1 MSQFPGES
9 PPKSKGFEG
18 VSQNSASIAGSQG
31 GIPCA
36 QTTSRFRKGASPDTK
51 PNHMVQAKE
60 IAAENSYKHYKRD
73 NVASLM
79 QAFIQQSPEVVAH
92 CLRVHGIC
100 SQWGHFR
107 RIDRDAFELLEGVSV
122 LHDLARI
129 LPESGDLPESGEVES
144 QELNSTD
151 SLEAMLQRAMDLL
164 DASAASSEMK
174 AIFFEYQQWL
184 LNSDRKAK
192 ALPQSEVCR
201 LLAIADVYD
210 SLTTGEVF
218 GSSLHPS
225 KALAELYRS
234 AGTNFDADLVHDF
247 AVFIASQEVDQTDAR
262 KHVGM
267 SEWINAV
274 VRDSGQLRL
283 YPIYCVESRSRANDD
298 MFHRRLLDYMH
309 HGVVFVNPSLKIIEW
324 NRAAERLTGV
334 LQIKT
339 LDELWRPGLI
349 GLMDEEG
356 KPITIDR
363 CPLADTI
370 EKGLQSLHRLKI
382 KHRDGR
388 EIFVDAHFL
397 PVRNSAEE
405 LCGATFMFGDAS
417 QSAHLEKRVQ
427 TLHEKATRDSLTQ
440 VANRAELDK
449 QMIDFVNSCASSKI
463 KGSLII
469 TDLDRFK
476 RVNDEFGH
484 QAGDEALKFFADIL
498 REHARKTDIVARY
511 GGEEFVILCN
521 DCDLEDAVKKAERMR
536 QDLQTRSLPC
546 LKGKT
551 LTASFGVTD
560 VSSADNPE
568 RVLQRADEA
577 LMRAKGSGR
586 NRVLLT
592 SSRETKDEELTIVS
606 EQPSSKSGW
615 LGWFSKQK
623 QESLLKQEWL
633 TAVPVDIVV
642 EKLRGALLDFK
653 AELLSVEEDAVQ
665 FRIDSQNLSD
675 LKRSSD
681 RKFSFIVDVKLQ
693 EVEFVLSRSNNSDSK
708 QTLVEVEIRQNST
721 RDRRST
727 FCREQAELFSHN
739 LQSYLVAQIVDSNL
753 RQRINFKTSR

>member
-1 MSQFPGES
+1 
-9 PPKSKGFEG
+9 
-18 VSQNSASIAGSQG
+18 
-31 GIPCA
+31 
-36 QTTSRFRKGASPDTK
+36 
-51 PNHMVQAKE
+51 MVQAKE

-298 MFHRRLLDYMH
+298 MFHRRFLD
-309 HGVVFVNPSLKIIEW
+309 
-324 NRAAERLTGV
+324 
-334 LQIKT
+334 
-339 LDELWRPGLI
+339 
-349 GLMDEEG
+349 
-356 KPITIDR
+356 
-363 CPLADTI
+363 
-370 EKGLQSLHRLKI
+370 
-382 KHRDGR
+382 
-388 EIFVDAHFL
+388 
-397 PVRNSAEE
+397 
-405 LCGATFMFGDAS
+405 
-417 QSAHLEKRVQ
+417 
-427 TLHEKATRDSLTQ
+427 
-440 VANRAELDK
+440 
-449 QMIDFVNSCASSKI
+449 
-463 KGSLII
+463 
-469 TDLDRFK
+469 
-476 RVNDEFGH
+476 
-484 QAGDEALKFFADIL
+484 
-498 REHARKTDIVARY
+498 
-511 GGEEFVILCN
+511 
-521 DCDLEDAVKKAERMR
+521 
-536 QDLQTRSLPC
+536 
-546 LKGKT
+546 
-551 LTASFGVTD
+551 
-560 VSSADNPE
+560 
-568 RVLQRADEA
+568 
-577 LMRAKGSGR
+577 
-586 NRVLLT
+586 
-592 SSRETKDEELTIVS
+592 
-606 EQPSSKSGW
+606 
-615 LGWFSKQK
+615 
-623 QESLLKQEWL
+623 
-633 TAVPVDIVV
+633 
-642 EKLRGALLDFK
+642 
-653 AELLSVEEDAVQ
+653 
-665 FRIDSQNLSD
+665 
-675 LKRSSD
+675 
-681 RKFSFIVDVKLQ
+681 
-693 EVEFVLSRSNNSDSK
+693 
-708 QTLVEVEIRQNST
+708 
-721 RDRRST
+721 
-727 FCREQAELFSHN
+727 
-739 LQSYLVAQIVDSNL
+739 
-753 RQRINFKTSR
+753 

>member
-1 MSQFPGES
+1 MVHAKDVGVES
-9 PPKSKGFEG
+9 PY
-18 VSQNSASIAGSQG
+18 
-31 GIPCA
+31 
-36 QTTSRFRKGASPDTK
+36 R
-51 PNHMVQAKE
+51 
-60 IAAENSYKHYKRD
+60 HYKRE

-100 SQWGHFR
+100 SQWGQFR
-107 RIDRDAFELLEGVSV
+107 RIDRDAFELLEGVAV

-129 LPESGDLPESGEVES
+129 LPDSGNVES
-144 QELNSTD
+144 QEAEVADN
-151 SLEAMLQRAMDLL
+151 LEAMLERAMDLL
-164 DASAASSEMK
+164 DASVASKEMK

-184 LNSDRKAK
+184 LSSDGKAK
-192 ALPQSEVCR
+192 KLPRSEVCR

-218 GSSLHPS
+218 GSSLHPN

-262 KHVGM
+262 KQVGM

-283 YPIYCVESRSRANDD
+283 YPVYCVESRSRAYDD

-309 HGVVFVNPSLKIIEW
+309 HGVVCVNRSLKIIEW

-339 LDELWRPGLI
+339 LDELWRPNLI

-356 KPITIDR
+356 KPLTIDR

-449 QMIDFVNSCASSKI
+449 QLIDFVNSCTSSKT
-463 KGSLII
+463 KGCLII
-469 TDLDRFK
+469 TDVDRFK

-484 QAGDEALKFFADIL
+484 QVGDEALKFFADIL
-498 REHARKTDIVARY
+498 REHARKTDMVARY
-511 GGEEFVILCN
+511 GGEEFVILCS
-521 DCDLEDAVKKAERMR
+521 DCDLEDAGKKAEKMR
-536 QDLQTRSLPC
+536 QVLQSRSLSC

-560 VSSADNPE
+560 VSITDNPE

-577 LMRAKGSGR
+577 LMRAKGLGR
-586 NRVLLT
+586 NRVLL
-592 SSRETKDEELTIVS
+592 SSSSESKEEELTIIS
-606 EQPSSKSGW
+606 EQPIVKTSW
-615 LGWFSKQK
+615 LGWFSRQK
-623 QESLLKQEWL
+623 QESLLKQDWL
-633 TAVPVDIVV
+633 TSVPVDIVV

-653 AELLSVEEDAVQ
+653 AEVLSVEEEAIK
-665 FRIDSQNLSD
+665 FRIDSQNLVD
-675 LKRSSD
+675 LKRNSD
-681 RKFSFIVDVKLQ
+681 RRFSFIVDVKLK
-693 EVEFVLSRSNNSDSK
+693 EVEFVVNRSNNSDSN
-708 QTLVEVEIRQNST
+708 QTLVEVEILHNVT

-727 FCREQAELFSHN
+727 FYREQAELFSQS
-739 LQSYLVAQIVDSNL
+739 LQSYLIAQILDSSL
-753 RQRINFKTSR
+753 RQRIRFKASR

>member
-1 MSQFPGES
+1 MSQYPGES
-9 PPKSKGFEG
+9 PPKSNGFEG
-18 VSQNSASIAGSQG
+18 VSQNSVSVPSSQEGIA
-31 GIPCA
+31 CA
-36 QTTSRFRKGASPDTK
+36 QTTSRFKKGLPPDTK
-51 PNHMVQAKE
+51 PNAMAL
-60 IAAENSYKHYKRD
+60 ATDFAPENSYKHYKRD

-79 QAFIQQSPEVVAH
+79 QAMIQQSPEVVAH

-107 RIDRDAFELLEGVSV
+107 RIDRDAFELLEGVAV

-129 LPESGDLPESGEVES
+129 LPESGDIES
-144 QELNSTD
+144 QQLRSTE

-164 DASAASSEMK
+164 DASGASREMK
-174 AIFFEYQQWL
+174 ATFFEYQNWL
-184 LNSDRKAK
+184 LGSDRKAN
-192 ALPQSEVCR
+192 ALPKSEVCR
-201 LLAIADVYD
+201 LLAIADAYD
-210 SLTTGEVF
+210 SLTTGEVVE
-218 GSSLHPS
+218 SSLHPS
-225 KALAELYRS
+225 RALAELYRS
-234 AGTNFDADLVHDF
+234 AGTSFDAELVHDF
-247 AVFIASQEVDQTDAR
+247 AVFIASQEGDQSDDR
-262 KHVGM
+262 KGVGM
-267 SEWINAV
+267 SAWIKAI

-283 YPIYCVESRSRANDD
+283 YPIYYAESRSRANDD
-298 MFHRRLLDYMH
+298 VFHRRLLDYMH
-309 HGVVFVNPSLKIIEW
+309 HGVVFVNRSLKIMEW

-334 LQIKT
+334 PQIKT
-339 LDELWRPGLI
+339 LDELWRPSLI

-356 KPITIDR
+356 RPVTIDR

-397 PVRNSAEE
+397 PVRNSVEE

-449 QMIDFVNSCASSKI
+449 QLTDFVNSVASSKT
-463 KGSLII
+463 KGCLII

-498 REHARKTDIVARY
+498 CEHARKTDMVARY
-511 GGEEFVILCN
+511 GGEEFVILCSN
-521 DCDLEDAVKKAERMR
+521 CDLEDAVKKAERMR
-536 QDLQTRSLPC
+536 QVLQTRSLPC

-551 LTASFGVTD
+551 LSASFGVTD
-560 VSSADNPE
+560 VSTSDNPE

-586 NRVLLT
+586 NRVLFA
-592 SSRETKDEELTIVS
+592 SSRETKEGELTIVS
-606 EQPSSKSGW
+606 EKPGQKLGW

-653 AELLSVEEDAVQ
+653 AELLNVSEEAVQ
-665 FRIDSQNLSD
+665 FRIDSQKLGD
-675 LKRSSD
+675 QKRNSD

-693 EVEFVLSRSNNSDSK
+693 EVEFVVSRSNNSDSN
-708 QTLVEVEIRQNST
+708 QTYVEVEILQNST

-727 FCREQAELFSHN
+727 LYREQAEMFSFN
-739 LQSYLVAQIVDSNL
+739 LQSYLVAQVVDSNL
-753 RQRINFKTSR
+753 RQRIKFKSSR